1 MNLRHITR
9 FTYMYTN
16 FQGWRVAINR
26 QGTALA
32 RYFSDKQFG
41 SEDAARD
48 EAIRFRDMLLDE
60 INQNPLRTREILDKY
75 RVQAQ
80 KPYPAGLKPGKTE
93 DEECS
98 NKVSGCSIRSNHVM
112 QRVLRGICHKLQ
124 LDTASVMKLSLYMFA
139 LQYNGHTARIEQM
152 MASDNPYSEGILPG
166 GYPCSPGETL
176 QRLVS
181 ELEYH
186 ARQTGMPCFEE
197 FSTGRTRFTVPPDN
211 NPQHNTSAPP
221 PDMYSLPINNAPAY
235 LSPPQVEN
243 YVPPSITFPGR
254 PASIITPS
262 PSSSSLQDSS
272 PSAPALSALLLRSP
286 I

>member
-9 FTYMYTN
+9 FTYTYTN

-75 RVQAQ
+75 RVLPQ
-80 KPYPAGLKPGKTE
+80 KPYPAGLKPGKGE
-93 DEECS
+93 DVEG
-98 NKVSGCSIRSNHVM
+98 NDKVSGFSIRSNNVM
-112 QRVLRGICHKLQ
+112 HRVLRNICNKLQ

-139 LQYNGHTARIEQM
+139 LQYNAHTTRIEQM
-152 MASDNPYSEGILPG
+152 VTSSHPCCETILPD
-166 GYPCSPGETL
+166 GYPSQPGEML
-176 QRLVS
+176 HRLVY
-181 ELEYH
+181 ELENH
-186 ARQTGMPCFEE
+186 ARLTGMPCFEE
-197 FSTGRTRFTVPPDN
+197 FSTGKARYTAPPDDRL
-211 NPQHNTSAPP
+211 QHNTSPP
-221 PDMYSLPINNAPAY
+221 PDMYSIPINSASAY
-235 LSPPQVEN
+235 LTPPQVEN
-243 YVPPSITFPGR
+243 YVPPSIPFPGQT
-254 PASIITPS
+254 ASILTSS
-262 PSSSSLQDSS
+262 PSSSLQDSS
-272 PSAPALSALLLRSP
+272 SPAPAISAILLRSP

>member
-9 FTYMYTN
+9 FTYTYTN

-75 RVQAQ
+75 RVLPQ
-80 KPYPAGLKPGKTE
+80 KPYPAGLKPGKGE
-93 DEECS
+93 DVEG
-98 NKVSGCSIRSNHVM
+98 NDKVSGFSIRSNNVM
-112 QRVLRGICHKLQ
+112 HRVLRNICNKLQ

-139 LQYNGHTARIEQM
+139 LQYNAHTARIEQM
-152 MASDNPYSEGILPG
+152 ITSSHPCCETILPD
-166 GYPCSPGETL
+166 GYPSQPGEML
-176 QRLVS
+176 HRLVY
-181 ELEYH
+181 ELENH
-186 ARQTGMPCFEE
+186 ARLTGMPCFEE
-197 FSTGRTRFTVPPDN
+197 FSTGKARYTAPPDDRL
-211 NPQHNTSAPP
+211 QHNTSPP
-221 PDMYSLPINNAPAY
+221 PDMYSIPINSASAY
-235 LSPPQVEN
+235 LTPPQVEN
-243 YVPPSITFPGR
+243 YVPPSIPFPGQ
-254 PASIITPS
+254 PALNHPISTTPLED
-262 PSSSSLQDSS
+262 SSS
-272 PSAPALSALLLRSP
+272 PTPAISAILLRSP

>member
-41 SEDAARD
+41 SEDAARE

-75 RVQAQ
+75 RVQTQ

-98 NKVSGCSIRSNHVM
+98 DKVSGCSIRSNHVM

-152 MASDNPYSEGILPG
+152 MAAANPYSETILPG

-197 FSTGRTRFTVPPDN
+197 FSTGRTRYTVPPDDN
-211 NPQHNTSAPP
+211 IQHNTSPP
-221 PDMYSLPINNAPAY
+221 PPYMYSISINNASAY
-235 LSPPQVEN
+235 LTPPQVEN
-243 YVPPSITFPGR
+243 YVPPSIPFPGR
-254 PASIITPS
+254 PASLLSSS
-262 PSSSSLQDSS
+262 PSSTLQDSS
-272 PSAPALSALLLRSP
+272 SSAPALSALLLRSP

>member
-9 FTYMYTN
+9 FTYTYTN

-75 RVQAQ
+75 RVLPQ

-93 DEECS
+93 DEEG
-98 NKVSGCSIRSNHVM
+98 NDKVSGFSIRSNQVM
-112 QRVLRGICHKLQ
+112 HRVLRNICSKLQ

-152 MASDNPYSEGILPG
+152 MEASNPCGETILSD
-166 GYPCSPGETL
+166 GYPRQPEEML
-176 QRLVS
+176 HRLVY

-197 FSTGRTRFTVPPDN
+197 FSTGKARYVPPPDN
-211 NPQHNTSAPP
+211 TLPYNTSPP
-221 PDMYSLPINNAPAY
+221 PDMQSIPINTATAY
-235 LSPPQVEN
+235 LAPPQVES
-243 YVPPSITFPGR
+243 YVPPSFPFSSQ
-254 PASIITPS
+254 PALNHPISTTP
-262 PSSSSLQDSS
+262 LEDTSS
-272 PSAPALSALLLRSP
+272 PAPAISAILLRSP

>member
-9 FTYMYTN
+9 FTYTYTN

-75 RVQAQ
+75 RVLPQ
-80 KPYPAGLKPGKTE
+80 KPYPAGLKPGKGE
-93 DEECS
+93 DVEG
-98 NKVSGCSIRSNHVM
+98 NDKVSGFSIRSNNVM
-112 QRVLRGICHKLQ
+112 HRVLRNICNKLQ

-139 LQYNGHTARIEQM
+139 LQYNAHTARIEQM
-152 MASDNPYSEGILPG
+152 VTSSHPCCETILPD
-166 GYPCSPGETL
+166 GYPSQPGEML
-176 QRLVS
+176 HRLVY
-181 ELEYH
+181 ELENH
-186 ARQTGMPCFEE
+186 ARLTGMPCFEE
-197 FSTGRTRFTVPPDN
+197 FSTGKARYTAPPDDRL
-211 NPQHNTSAPP
+211 QHNTSPP
-221 PDMYSLPINNAPAY
+221 PDMYSIPINSASAY
-235 LSPPQVEN
+235 LTPPQVEN
-243 YVPPSITFPGR
+243 YVPPSIPFPGQ
-254 PASIITPS
+254 PASILTSS
-262 PSSSSLQDSS
+262 PSSSLQDSS
-272 PSAPALSALLLRSP
+272 SPAPAISAILLRSP

>member
-9 FTYMYTN
+9 FTYTYTN

-75 RVQAQ
+75 RVLPQ
-80 KPYPAGLKPGKTE
+80 KPYPAGLKPGKGE
-93 DEECS
+93 DVEG
-98 NKVSGCSIRSNHVM
+98 NDKVSGFSIRSNNVM
-112 QRVLRGICHKLQ
+112 HRVLRNICNKLQ

-139 LQYNGHTARIEQM
+139 LQYNAHTARIEQM
-152 MASDNPYSEGILPG
+152 ITSSHPCCETILPDG
-166 GYPCSPGETL
+166 DPSQPGEML
-176 QRLVS
+176 HRLVY
-181 ELEYH
+181 ELENH
-186 ARQTGMPCFEE
+186 ARLTGMPCFEE
-197 FSTGRTRFTVPPDN
+197 FSTGKARCTAPPDDRL
-211 NPQHNTSAPP
+211 QHNTSPP
-221 PDMYSLPINNAPAY
+221 PDMYSIPINSASAY
-235 LSPPQVEN
+235 LTPPQVEN
-243 YVPPSITFPGR
+243 YVPPSIPFPGQ
-254 PASIITPS
+254 PASILTSS
-262 PSSSSLQDSS
+262 PSSSLQDSS
-272 PSAPALSALLLRSP
+272 SPAPAISAILLRSP

>member
-9 FTYMYTN
+9 FTYTYTN

-75 RVQAQ
+75 RVLPQ
-80 KPYPAGLKPGKTE
+80 KPYPAGLKPGKGE
-93 DEECS
+93 DVEG
-98 NKVSGCSIRSNHVM
+98 NDKVSGFSIRSNNVM
-112 QRVLRGICHKLQ
+112 HRVLRNICNKLQ

-139 LQYNGHTARIEQM
+139 LQYNAHTARIEQM
-152 MASDNPYSEGILPG
+152 VTSSHPCCETILPD
-166 GYPCSPGETL
+166 GYPSQPGEML
-176 QRLVS
+176 HRLVY
-181 ELEYH
+181 ELENH
-186 ARQTGMPCFEE
+186 ARLTGMPCFEE
-197 FSTGRTRFTVPPDN
+197 FSTGKARYTAPPDDRL
-211 NPQHNTSAPP
+211 QHNTSPP
-221 PDMYSLPINNAPAY
+221 PDMYSIPINTASAY
-235 LSPPQVEN
+235 LTPPQVEN
-243 YVPPSITFPGR
+243 YVPPSIPFPGQ
-254 PASIITPS
+254 PASILTSS
-262 PSSSSLQDSS
+262 PSSSLQDSS
-272 PSAPALSALLLRSP
+272 SPAPAISAILLRSP